1 MEKKGEKTRGSILG
15 LGMDRGVG
23 GIKGGG
29 VLSSTTCDL
38 NMIHI
43 MKNCEQYLGT

>member
-29 VLSSTTCDL
+29 GGPVL
-38 NMIHI
+38 NHM
-43 MKNCEQYLGT
+43 

>member
-23 GIKGGG
+23 GIQGG